1 MRKIFRL
8 ASVAVA
14 LALSAGAASAADL
27 IPYPASG
34 AYNATTYA
42 FTASTTG
49 DLTASIVGGF
59 GAGYTNELGVLVNGV
74 AQGGFGLNNHTSS
87 LGDTYN
93 FGPVT
98 AGDSL
103 IFVLH
108 NLSRGLDAFSLASM
122 NIAYDSLGYTG
133 GHNHVYSTAY
143 TATPAIGGVAPGV
156 YVGFED
162 LAFPG
167 SDFNYND
174 ESFVFG
180 NTTSTGGGVPEPAT
194 WAMMLMGFG
203 LMGAGLRAR
212 RSGTA
217 NAA

>member
-8 ASVAVA
+8 ASVAMA

-27 IPYPASG
+27 IPYPAAG

-49 DLTASIVGGF
+49 DLTASIIGGF

-87 LGDTYN
+87 LGNTYN

-122 NIAYDSLGYTG
+122 NIAYDSIGYTG

-167 SDFNYND
+167 SDFNYDD

-180 NTTSTGGGVPEPAT
+180 NTTRTPGGVPEPAT
-194 WAMMLMGFG
+194 WTMMLMGFG
-203 LMGAGLRAR
+203 LVGASLRAR

-217 NAA
+217 RAS

>member
-1 MRKIFRL
+1 MRKISRL
-8 ASVAVA
+8 ASVAMA

-27 IPYPASG
+27 IPYPAAG

-42 FTASTTG
+42 FTATTTG
-49 DLTASIVGGF
+49 DLTAAIVGGF
-59 GAGYTNELGVLVNGV
+59 SAGYTNELGVLVNGV
-74 AQGGFGLNNHTSS
+74 AQGGFGLNNHTSV

-122 NIAYDSLGYTG
+122 NLAYDSVGYAG

-143 TATPAIGGVAPGV
+143 TATPALGGVAPGV

-167 SDFNYND
+167 SDYNYTD
-174 ESFVFG
+174 ESFVFR
-180 NTTSTGGGVPEPAT
+180 NITRTPAGVPEPAT
-194 WAMMLMGFG
+194 WAMLVMGLG
-203 LMGAGLRAR
+203 LVGAGLRAR
-212 RSGTA
+212 RPATA
-217 NAA
+217 AA